1 MMVFD
6 DKKILAAGV
15 ALPLLAI
22 FKNGKAETTLVN
34 KIFEL
39 LSFHSLASTL
49 A

>member
-6 DKKILAAGV
+6 DKKFLAAGA
-15 ALPLLAI
+15 ALSLLAI

-39 LSFHSLASTL
+39 LSFYSLASTL
-49 A
+49 T

>member
-1 MMVFD
+1 MIVFD
-6 DKKILAAGV
+6 DKNFSAADV

-22 FKNGKAETTLVN
+22 FKNGKAETTLLI

-49 A
+49 T